1 MTQAYI
7 SIGSNIEAK
16 KNIAKVKKKLNQLF
30 ICTFSDNFY
39 TEAEGFESQD
49 FINLVAGFETS
60 LDAVKLTQTLKT
72 LEKKMGRESNQK
84 GMHDRVIDL
93 DLILLGDLIA
103 QDQGINLPSND
114 IENYLFVLE
123 PLAQIAKEHL
133 HPVFNISFEE
143 MLKEKLR

>member
-16 KNIAKVKKKLNQLF
+16 KNIAKVKKELNQLF

-39 TEAEGFESQD
+39 SEAEGFEGKD

-60 LDAVKLTQTLKT
+60 LDAVKLTQTLKN
-72 LEKKMGRESNQK
+72 LEKKIGRESNQK

-123 PLAQIAKEHL
+123 RLAQIAREHL
-133 HPVFNISFEE
+133 HPVFNISFAE
-143 MLKEKLR
+143 MLKDKLR

>member
-143 MLKEKLR
+143 MLKDKLR

>member
-39 TEAEGFESQD
+39 TEAEGFEGKD

-60 LDAVKLTQTLKT
+60 LDAVMLTQTLKT

>member
-16 KNIAKVKKKLNQLF
+16 KNIANVKKELNQLF
-30 ICTFSDNFY
+30 TCAFSDNFY
-39 TEAEGFESQD
+39 TKAEGFEGKD

-60 LDAVKLTQTLKT
+60 LDAVKLTQTLKN
-72 LEKKMGRESNQK
+72 LEKKIGRESNQK

-103 QDQGINLPSND
+103 QDQGINLPSKD

-133 HPVFNISFEE
+133 HPVFNISFAE
-143 MLKEKLR
+143 MLKDKLR

>member
-39 TEAEGFESQD
+39 TEAEGFEGKD

-60 LDAVKLTQTLKT
+60 LDAVKLTQTLKN
-72 LEKKMGRESNQK
+72 LEKKIGRESNQK

-133 HPVFNISFEE
+133 HPVFNISFAE
-143 MLKEKLR
+143 MLKDKLR

>member
-16 KNIAKVKKKLNQLF
+16 KNIARVKKKLNQLF

-39 TEAEGFESQD
+39 TETEGFEGKD

-143 MLKEKLR
+143 MLKDKLR

>member
-16 KNIAKVKKKLNQLF
+16 KNIAKVKKELNQLF

-39 TEAEGFESQD
+39 SEAEGFEGKD
-49 FINLVAGFETS
+49 FINLVAGSETS
-60 LDAVKLTQTLKT
+60 FDAVKLTQTLKN
-72 LEKKMGRESNQK
+72 LEKKIGRESNQK

-133 HPVFNISFEE
+133 HPVFNISFAE
-143 MLKEKLR
+143 MLKDKLR

>member
-7 SIGSNIEAK
+7 SIGSNKEAK

-39 TEAEGFESQD
+39 TEAEGFEGQD

>member
-16 KNIAKVKKKLNQLF
+16 KNIAKAKKKLNQLF

-39 TEAEGFESQD
+39 TEAEGFEGQD

-143 MLKEKLR
+143 MLKDKLR

>member
-1 MTQAYI
+1 MIQAYI
-7 SIGSNIEAK
+7 SIGSNIDAK
-16 KNIAKVKKKLNQLF
+16 KNIAKVKKELNQLF

-39 TEAEGFESQD
+39 TKAEGFEGKD

-60 LDAVKLTQTLKT
+60 LDAVQLTQTLKT
-72 LEKKMGRESNQK
+72 LEKKMGRENKQK

-103 QDQGINLPSND
+103 QDQGISLPSND

-133 HPVFNISFEE
+133 HPVFNISFAE
-143 MLKEKLR
+143 MLKDKLR

>member
-39 TEAEGFESQD
+39 TEAEGFEGKD

-60 LDAVKLTQTLKT
+60 LDAVMLTQTLKT

-143 MLKEKLR
+143 MLKDKLR

>member
-39 TEAEGFESQD
+39 TEAEGFEGQD

-60 LDAVKLTQTLKT
+60 LDAVMLTQTLKT

>member
-7 SIGSNIEAK
+7 SIGSNTEAK

-39 TEAEGFESQD
+39 TEAEGFEGKD

-143 MLKEKLR
+143 MLKDKLR